1 MEDTIVAISTSVGEG
16 AISIIRLSGHDAL
29 NIASKVFT
37 KDLTKVDSHTIH
49 YGFITSNNEKID
61 EVLVSVMKAP
71 KTFTREDIVEI
82 NCHGGIATTNKVLEV
97 LLENGARLAEPG
109 EFTKRAFLNGRI
121 DLLEAEATMDLI
133 SSKAESARKI
143 SINTLTGETSNL
155 IKNLRSELVKIIS
168 NIEVNIDYP
177 EYEDIEVLTNES
189 ILPDIKKFKEKLEE
203 IIKKSED
210 SKVIKEGIRVGII
223 GRPNVGKSSLLNS
236 LLEEEKA
243 IVTDVP
249 GTTRDIVEGSLIV
262 SGIPLNIIDTAG
274 IRKTEDTVEKIGVE
288 KSLKIIDTSD
298 LLIYILNNN
307 EEITEEEK
315 EILKRGTVDFYTCS
329 YYMSS
334 CITTHEGEATVEG
347 NLAGGAKNPYLQASD
362 WGWQIDP
369 DGLRYSLN
377 EIYERY
383 RIPIMV
389 VENGL
394 GARDEKAE
402 DGQIHDSY
410 RIDYLRRHIEAMYEA
425 TEDGVDLM
433 GYTPW
438 GCIDLVSASTGE
450 MAKRYGFIY
459 VNKFDDGTGDLSRE
473 KKDSFDWYKNV
484 IATNG
489 QCL

>member
-49 YGFITSNNEKID
+49 YGFITGNNEKID

-155 IKNLRSELVKIIS
+155 IKNLRSELIKIIS

-177 EYEDIEVLTNES
+177 EYDDIEVLTNES

-315 EILKRGTVDFYTCS
+315 EILEKTKNKKRIIVVNKIDLKTKLNKKLLDS
-329 YYMSS
+329 YIEISVKEN
-334 CITTHEGEATVEG
+334 IGIDKIKDEIKRLFNIGEIST
-347 NLAGGAKNPYLQASD
+347 NDMTYLSNARS
-362 WGWQIDP
+362 IA
-369 DGLRYSLN
+369 LLKKSLN
-377 EIYERY
+377 NINDAINEINNNN
-383 RIPIMV
+383 PIDI
-389 VENGL
+389 VELSLKESWNNL
-394 GARDEKAE
+394 GEVIGETYTDELLDE
-402 DGQIHDSY
+402 
-410 RIDYLRRHIEAMYEA
+410 L
-425 TEDGVDLM
+425 
-433 GYTPW
+433 
-438 GCIDLVSASTGE
+438 
-450 MAKRYGFIY
+450 F
-459 VNKFDDGTGDLSRE
+459 SR
-473 KKDSFDWYKNV
+473 F
-484 IATNG
+484 
-489 QCL
+489 CLGK

>member
-29 NIASKVFT
+29 NIVSKIFT

-61 EVLVSVMKAP
+61 EVLISVMKAP

-315 EILKRGTVDFYTCS
+315 EILEKTKNKKRIIVVNKIDLKTKLNKKLLDS
-329 YYMSS
+329 YIEISVKEN
-334 CITTHEGEATVEG
+334 IGIDKIKDEIKRLFNIGEIST
-347 NLAGGAKNPYLQASD
+347 NDMTYLSNARS
-362 WGWQIDP
+362 IA
-369 DGLRYSLN
+369 LLKKSLN
-377 EIYERY
+377 NINDAINEINNNN
-383 RIPIMV
+383 PIDI
-389 VENGL
+389 VELSLKESWNNL
-394 GARDEKAE
+394 GEVIGETYTDELLDE
-402 DGQIHDSY
+402 
-410 RIDYLRRHIEAMYEA
+410 L
-425 TEDGVDLM
+425 
-433 GYTPW
+433 
-438 GCIDLVSASTGE
+438 
-450 MAKRYGFIY
+450 F
-459 VNKFDDGTGDLSRE
+459 SR
-473 KKDSFDWYKNV
+473 F
-484 IATNG
+484 
-489 QCL
+489 CLGK

>member
-315 EILKRGTVDFYTCS
+315 EILEKTKNKKRIIVVNKIDLKTKLNKKLLDS
-329 YYMSS
+329 YIEISVKEN
-334 CITTHEGEATVEG
+334 IGIDKIKDEIKRLFNIGEIST
-347 NLAGGAKNPYLQASD
+347 NDMTYLSNARS
-362 WGWQIDP
+362 IA
-369 DGLRYSLN
+369 LLKKSLN
-377 EIYERY
+377 NINDAINEINNNN
-383 RIPIMV
+383 PIDI
-389 VENGL
+389 VELSLKESWNHL
-394 GARDEKAE
+394 GEVIGETYTDELLDE
-402 DGQIHDSY
+402 
-410 RIDYLRRHIEAMYEA
+410 L
-425 TEDGVDLM
+425 
-433 GYTPW
+433 
-438 GCIDLVSASTGE
+438 
-450 MAKRYGFIY
+450 F
-459 VNKFDDGTGDLSRE
+459 SR
-473 KKDSFDWYKNV
+473 F
-484 IATNG
+484 
-489 QCL
+489 CLGK

>member
-61 EVLVSVMKAP
+61 EVLVSVMKTP

-82 NCHGGIATTNKVLEV
+82 NCHSGIATTNKVLEV

-315 EILKRGTVDFYTCS
+315 EILEKTKNKKRIIVVNKIDLKTKLNKKLLDS
-329 YYMSS
+329 YIEISVKEN
-334 CITTHEGEATVEG
+334 IGIDKIKDEIKRLFNIGEIST
-347 NLAGGAKNPYLQASD
+347 NDMTYLSNARS
-362 WGWQIDP
+362 IA
-369 DGLRYSLN
+369 LLKKSLN
-377 EIYERY
+377 NINDAINEINNNN
-383 RIPIMV
+383 PIDI
-389 VENGL
+389 VELSLKESWNNL
-394 GARDEKAE
+394 GEVIGETYTDELLDE
-402 DGQIHDSY
+402 
-410 RIDYLRRHIEAMYEA
+410 L
-425 TEDGVDLM
+425 
-433 GYTPW
+433 
-438 GCIDLVSASTGE
+438 
-450 MAKRYGFIY
+450 F
-459 VNKFDDGTGDLSRE
+459 SR
-473 KKDSFDWYKNV
+473 F
-484 IATNG
+484 
-489 QCL
+489 CLGK

>member
-189 ILPDIKKFKEKLEE
+189 ILPDIKK
-203 IIKKSED
+203 SED

-249 GTTRDIVEGSLIV
+249 GTTRDTVEGSLIV

-315 EILKRGTVDFYTCS
+315 EILEKTKNKKRIIVVNKIDLKTKLNKKLLDS
-329 YYMSS
+329 YIEISVKEN
-334 CITTHEGEATVEG
+334 IGIDKIKDEIKRLFNIGEIST
-347 NLAGGAKNPYLQASD
+347 NDMTYLSNARS
-362 WGWQIDP
+362 IA
-369 DGLRYSLN
+369 LLKKSLN
-377 EIYERY
+377 NINDAINEINNNN
-383 RIPIMV
+383 PIDI
-389 VENGL
+389 VELSLKESWNNL
-394 GARDEKAE
+394 GEVIGETYTDELLDE
-402 DGQIHDSY
+402 
-410 RIDYLRRHIEAMYEA
+410 L
-425 TEDGVDLM
+425 
-433 GYTPW
+433 
-438 GCIDLVSASTGE
+438 
-450 MAKRYGFIY
+450 F
-459 VNKFDDGTGDLSRE
+459 SR
-473 KKDSFDWYKNV
+473 F
-484 IATNG
+484 
-489 QCL
+489 CLGK